1 MSYILDALTRSQQQ
15 RQPATI
21 PTLATVHPGE
31 GSPPPSANPWRGTAI
46 GLASVA
52 VVVAVYFLSSR
63 APAATEPAA
72 PLAAAVAGSARAALA
87 LPRAGKDGVA
97 RDAPGS
103 AGVHAREAAGQG
115 QPNPE
120 RSATD
125 ASSAITRVRAD
136 APQALP
142 GRRLSPGSRRLVD
155 ELLALRRE
163 ATVDAPRGQAPSPA
177 RQEKQQ
183 DPAAGVPGRD
193 VSRRPAPGDNPPPA
207 NAPAG
212 TASGPPMLRELPLE
226 TQAALPALEINV
238 HAYAQSRDARMVM
251 INMTRYG
258 EGDRLREGLRIDA
271 ITPTGVVL
279 VFDNQRFQLPV
290 R

>member
-15 RQPATI
+15 RQPTTI

-63 APAATEPAA
+63 APAPVAPPGEPATAATTGSVSPVHSSRAPAVTEPAA
-72 PLAAAVAGSARAALA
+72 PLAAAVADSARAALA

-103 AGVHAREAAGQG
+103 AGVHAREAVGQG
-115 QPNPE
+115 HPNPE

-136 APQALP
+136 AP
-142 GRRLSPGSRRLVD
+142 LSVH
-155 ELLALRRE
+155 
-163 ATVDAPRGQAPSPA
+163 
-177 RQEKQQ
+177 
-183 DPAAGVPGRD
+183 
-193 VSRRPAPGDNPPPA
+193 
-207 NAPAG
+207 
-212 TASGPPMLRELPLE
+212 LE
-226 TQAALPALEINV
+226 PWPQ
-238 HAYAQSRDARMVM
+238 
-251 INMTRYG
+251 G
-258 EGDRLREGLRIDA
+258 
-271 ITPTGVVL
+271 
-279 VFDNQRFQLPV
+279 
-290 R
+290 